1 MTKRRI
7 AIEGRGTYGPYSP
20 GVEIGDRLYLS
31 GQIAPDAGDISA
43 QTKGALE
50 RIDELL
56 LVAGF
61 RRSDVVQVQV
71 LLADITDFAAV
82 NEVYAEFFADNRIPP
97 ARVAH
102 QAAALP
108 AGAAIEIVATAERAR

>member
-1 MTKRRI
+1 MPKRRI

-20 GVEIGDRLYLS
+20 GVEVGDRLYLS
-31 GQIAPDAGDISA
+31 GQIAPEEDGIAG
-43 QTKGALE
+43 QTEGALA

-71 LLADITDFAAV
+71 LLADIDDFAAM
-82 NEVYAEFFADNRIPP
+82 NEVYAEFFATSRIPP
-97 ARVAH
+97 ARAAF

-108 AGAAIEIVATAERAR
+108 AGALVEIVAVAERVR